1 MLKIAINAALE
12 AAQAICKV
20 YNSDDFHIQIKSD
33 NSPLTDADKQSHQ
46 IIAKTLEKT
55 VLPILS
61 EEGKHLDYN
70 IRKKWRKFWLV
81 DPLDG
86 TKEFIKRNGEFTVN
100 IALINNR
107 LPVLGVIYIPT
118 KKILYFAEQE
128 LGSYKVEN
136 FTDPVENIENLV
148 KNATKLPSTF
158 PGGGYI
164 VLASRSHM
172 NEQTERYIDDKISQ
186 CPSYQIITVGSSIK
200 FCLIAEGIAHEYPR
214 FGPTMEWDTAA
225 GHAIVKFSG
234 GQVIRAEDGKELEY
248 NKENLVNPD
257 FIVKSMYLD
266 R

>member
-1 MLKIAINAALE
+1 MLITAINATLQ

-20 YNSDDFHIQIKSD
+20 YNSEDFHIKIKSD

-46 IIAKTLEKT
+46 IITKALKKTG
-55 VLPILS
+55 LPILS
-61 EEGKHLDYN
+61 EEGKHLDYS
-70 IRKKWRKFWLV
+70 IRKNWEKFWLV

-100 IALINNR
+100 IALIHNK
-107 LPVLGVIYIPT
+107 LPVLGVIYIPV
-118 KKILYFAEQE
+118 KKILYFASKD
-128 LGSYKVEN
+128 LGSYKIEN
-136 FTDPVENIENLV
+136 FTQPVGNIDTLIKE
-148 KNATKLPSTF
+148 ATKLPATF
-158 PGGGYI
+158 PSGGYI
-164 VLASRSHM
+164 ILASRSHLTG
-172 NEQTERYIDDKISQ
+172 ETERYIDDRISQ
-186 CPSYQIITVGSSIK
+186 CPEYQILTVGSSIK
-200 FCLIAEGIAHEYPR
+200 FCWVAEGIAHEYPR

-234 GQVIRAEDGKELEY
+234 GQVIRADNGQELEY